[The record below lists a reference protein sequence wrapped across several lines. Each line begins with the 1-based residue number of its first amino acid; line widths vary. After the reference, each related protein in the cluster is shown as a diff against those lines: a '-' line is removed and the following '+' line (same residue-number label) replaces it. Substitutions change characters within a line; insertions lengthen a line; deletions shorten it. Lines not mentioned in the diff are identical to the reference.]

1 VARLG
6 ELLVSAGWITAEQ
19 CVQALNAQV
28 LWGGRLGTNLIELG
42 FVQLDEI
49 ARALGRQ
56 HACPAA
62 LSHHFAA
69 ADHHVQ
75 RELSVSLAERFQ
87 CLPLSRATNGRVVV
101 ATTTP
106 LTDEAS
112 ALIAE
117 ALEATDV
124 RVAVAAELRIRYQ
137 LERVYRIARESRFV
151 RVRGPAPP
159 FVPHFE
165 INEVELEP
173 EIPLDAPPAVRR
185 IARDAILPLRPA
197 TNGEHDDVPGQLQAR
212 VEQAAVG
219 RAPTKPDRRRYLETI
234 EQQPLDVARAPTLGR
249 VPLKRLAVGTDGIK
263 PASMG
268 TNPPPISTTLDEA
281 TRAIRACIDRETAE
295 GLVIQTIA
303 QFLPSARAAL
313 LFVVRGETA
322 IAHVGFSRVTETL
335 PEVAVPLGE
344 PGLVPDV
351 IARNRTMCASASD
364 LGIVDRLVLS
374 ALGLSDGDLVV
385 APIAIGVH
393 VVGVIVMAT
402 DPDAATEA
410 TVSITAAAGVA
421 FTRLMRSA
429 TQR

>member
-42 FVQLDEI
+42 FVQLDEV

-69 ADHHVQ
+69 ADRHVQ

-87 CLPLSRATNGRVVV
+87 CLPLSRASNGRVVV

-106 LTDEAS
+106 LTEDAR

-117 ALEATDV
+117 ALEATVV

-137 LERVYRIARESRFV
+137 LERVYRIARESRFL

-165 INEVELEP
+165 INEVALEP
-173 EIPLDAPPAVRR
+173 EIPLDSPAVRR
-185 IARDAILPLRPA
+185 VARDAILPIA
-197 TNGEHDDVPGQLQAR
+197 YTETNGETDMSSQLQAR
-212 VEQAAVG
+212 VEQAAVA
-219 RAPTKPDRRRYLETI
+219 RAPTRPDRRRYLETI
-234 EQQPLDVARAPTLGR
+234 EQQPLDVSRAPTLGR

-263 PASMG
+263 PVSMG
-268 TNPPPISTTLDEA
+268 TNPPPISTSLDEA
-281 TRAIRACIDRETAE
+281 TRAIRACIDRETTE

-351 IARNRTMCASASD
+351 IARNRTMCASATD

-410 TVSITAAAGVA
+410 TVSITAAASVA